1 MDQYELDW
9 KGVFIFLCIKS
20 RYMFQSLLEKEN
32 IRQDAPV
39 VLSGFIHQAERISGN
54 HRLLYLTKQ
63 HICHF
68 SSENGSLRKSELLKL
83 WKDEDIE
90 FSCKILATIL
100 WGGLSHRLG
109 RRVYSSNNFD
119 NILSLENQIKND
131 FENLSHKDTFDDFVV
146 GLKILFKN
154 FEKGGIYHING
165 VGIAFFTKIF
175 HFWFASHPL
184 VSRPGFLPVIA
195 DKWMKLA
202 VYAEMADNNDDSR
215 FELFSVRNGNPDS
228 IDFRRNQGNADDA
241 YVRFIL
247 YFNDVANNL
256 NDRHS
261 DLTPFMLEDILFNE
275 SKAITPL
282 YVSKDYPRIF
292 LPPWIAGRY
301 NNQEALAIIFN
312 NLCGE
317 TYLFEGATAKLW
329 QEILKYD
336 YKVPFN
342 LEELCSSLN
351 CGLFDIASFFKELIE
366 HNILSEHILTE
377 IEEAKIRK
385 STNKTKSRFLRSR
398 KGINNFHAAYES
410 VDNEYINKTMQYH
423 SPFSASIELTYACNE
438 ACIHCYNPHSPREGE
453 MGIQK
458 IIPKGEMTLTDY
470 FALLD
475 SMKQIGIAKIIFTG
489 GDPFMKKDLMKI
501 LEYAHKL
508 KFSITVYTNGQA
520 LYSNK
525 AFYTGLKNLY
535 PQYVGL
541 SLYSTVPEI
550 HDSITRRP
558 GSCEK
563 TKAVARKCYQD
574 AISLQIKCP
583 IMKANADTYH
593 LVYDFAISV
602 NGVPQFDVN
611 ITSSIDGDCYASQRL
626 RLSEEQLSELLK
638 DNRIPLS
645 IENSV
650 GVIER
655 LPEMAFCG
663 AGESAINIQP
673 DGTVTPCCAFPISC
687 GNVRE
692 TSLVEIL
699 RSSDKLAMIQNLR
712 YGDSDICGKREY
724 CKYCNRCIGQ
734 SYVEHG
740 KPENHSEDNC
750 FLAKIRYKLSKA

>member
-1 MDQYELDW
+1 MFEE
-9 KGVFIFLCIKS
+9 VIK
-20 RYMFQSLLEKEN
+20 QEN
-32 IRQDAPV
+32 IRRDGPV
-39 VLSGFIHQAERISGN
+39 EISRFERQAQRVSGN
-54 HRLLYLTKQ
+54 HRLVEATKRA
-63 HICHF
+63 ITRF
-68 SSENGSLRKSELLKL
+68 SFEEGLLKKSELLEL
-83 WKDEDIE
+83 WRSENMD
-90 FSCKILATIL
+90 FACKVLATIW
-100 WGGLSHRLG
+100 WGGPNYQLERLI
-109 RRVYSSNNFD
+109 YSSANLD
-119 NILSLENQIKND
+119 KILMLESPIRRDLEVLSQID
-131 FENLSHKDTFDDFVV
+131 AFGEFVI
-146 GLKILFKN
+146 GLKSLFCK
-154 FEKGGIYHING
+154 FERGGEYHIAG
-165 VGIAFFTKIF
+165 VDVAFFTKIF

-184 VSRPGFLPVIA
+184 ASCPDFLPIIA

-215 FELFSVRNGNPDS
+215 FELFSVKEGKPDN
-228 IDFRRNQGNADDA
+228 IDFVRIQKSAGDA
-241 YVRFIL
+241 YIRFIC
-247 YFNDVANNL
+247 YFNDSVNKLKAQYP
-256 NDRHS
+256 R
-261 DLTPFMLEDILFNE
+261 LTPFIVEDILFSE

-520 LYSNK
+520 LYSNET
-525 AFYTGLKNLY
+525 FYKELKNLY

-550 HDSITRRP
+550 HDGITRRA

-583 IMKANADTYH
+583 IMKANVDTYH

-611 ITSSIDGDCYASQRL
+611 ITSSIDGDCYASQKL
-626 RLSEEQLSELLK
+626 RLSEEQLFCLLK
-638 DNRIPLS
+638 DERIPLS
-645 IENSV
+645 VENSV

-655 LPEMAFCG
+655 LPDMAFCG

-673 DGTVTPCCAFPISC
+673 DGTVSPCCAFPISC
-687 GNVRE
+687 GNVRDNN
-692 TSLVEIL
+692 LIDIL
-699 RSSDKLAMIQNLR
+699 LNSDQLKQIQKLR
-712 YGDSDICGKREY
+712 YRDSDICGKEDY
-724 CKYCNRCIGQ
+724 CKFCNRCIGQ

-740 KPENHSEDNC
+740 NPENHSEDNC
-750 FLAKIRYKLSKA
+750 FLAKIRYKLSKERIFHRPKEVVNNN